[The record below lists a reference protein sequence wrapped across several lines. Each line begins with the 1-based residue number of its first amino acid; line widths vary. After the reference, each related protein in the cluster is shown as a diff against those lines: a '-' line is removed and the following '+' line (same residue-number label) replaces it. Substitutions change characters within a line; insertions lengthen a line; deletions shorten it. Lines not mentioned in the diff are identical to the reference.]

1 MTPALAVRVEAG
13 AAAAPF
19 EQIREQITALIA
31 AGELPV
37 GTRLPPVRAL
47 AETLGV
53 AAGTVARSYRELES
67 AGLVETRG
75 RAGTVVAGGVDAL
88 ERELQAAAAVYVS
101 RARELGATEE
111 HARRVVGLALGP
123 DS

>member
-1 MTPALAVRVEAG
+1 MTSALALRVEAG
-13 AAAAPF
+13 AGAAPF

-88 ERELQAAAAVYVS
+88 ERELQAAAAVFAS
-101 RARELGATEE
+101 RARELGAT
-111 HARRVVGLALGP
+111 ADGALTAASRALGV
-123 DS
+123 

>member
-1 MTPALAVRVEAG
+1 MTGAPSVRIDPG

-19 EQIREQITALIA
+19 EQIRAQITAQVA

-53 AAGTVARSYRELES
+53 AAGTVARAYRELE
-67 AGLVETRG
+67 AVGIVQTRG
-75 RAGTVVAGGVDAL
+75 RAGTLVAGGMDAV
-88 ERELQAAAAVYVS
+88 ERELQLAAAAFAA
-101 RARELGATEE
+101 RARELGASRE
-111 HARRVVGLALGP
+111 RALEAVQRLLTT
-123 DS
+123 

>member
-1 MTPALAVRVEAG
+1 M
-13 AAAAPF
+13 
-19 EQIREQITALIA
+19 
-31 AGELPV
+31 
-37 GTRLPPVRAL
+37 RAL

-88 ERELQAAAAVYVS
+88 ERELQAAAAVFAS
-101 RARELGATEE
+101 RARELGATSDG
-111 HARRVVGLALGP
+111 ALTAASRALGV
-123 DS
+123 